1 MLLTEAP
8 VGSPVEIV
16 AVSVTEAVTRRLA
29 ELGVRPGRQVTVIH
43 RVAGGGR
50 LVGSDES
57 RIALDRGTARRIK
70 VRAAESGKPVGS

>member
-1 MLLTEAP
+1 
-8 VGSPVEIV
+8 VEIV
-16 AVSVTEAVTRRLA
+16 EVAVAEAVTRRLA

-57 RIALDRGTARRIK
+57 RIALDRGTARRIE
-70 VRAAESGKPVGS
+70 VRATTSREPARS